1 MTAERIV
8 GSPLLVAAAGPV
20 AFLVVLGVFSVA
32 AARRG
37 ADGRP
42 DPEAI
47 AEQVTGRMATIL
59 LIVQVALTLVAISL
73 WRRGAVVFTP
83 GPRPVDQ
90 LPAVLIGGAVGTTI
104 FVAYVGGI
112 ERLMIRIQQRL
123 GDYVP
128 TGAVVDRL
136 AGPLSVFFVANVAL
150 APVAEEVLYRG
161 YLIPRLAADVGTWPA
176 VVLSSMA
183 FGFLHWPGGV
193 WYMAATALFVGLP
206 LGGLYVVTGSLA
218 APLAAHLLLNLLE
231 FGLGVLRARSIGL
244 SSPSVESGRGPSAR

>member
-1 MTAERIV
+1 MTVEPLV

-20 AFLVVLGVFSVA
+20 TFLVILGVFSVA
-32 AARRG
+32 VARHG

-59 LIVQVALTLVAISL
+59 LIVQAALTLAALLL
-73 WRRGAVVFTP
+73 WRRGAVAFTS

-90 LPAVLIGGAVGTTI
+90 LTAVLVGGATGTAI
-104 FVAYVGGI
+104 FVVYVGGI

-136 AGPLSVFFVANVAL
+136 ARPLTVFFVANVVL

-176 VVLSSMA
+176 VVLSSLA
-183 FGFLHWPGGV
+183 FGVLHWPGGL

-218 APLAAHLLLNLLE
+218 APLAAHLLLNVLE
-231 FGLGVLRARSIGL
+231 FGLGLRRARSIG
-244 SSPSVESGRGPSAR
+244 PGSVPVEPGRDPSAR